1 LPRLIVR
8 AEGRPDRIV
17 EIEGRL
23 LTIGRSAEN
32 HLQIDDLNSSRHHCE
47 LHEGEA
53 GWELVDKDSRNG
65 VFVNGRRVSRH
76 PLAPGDKI
84 EVGTTVL
91 HFERVEEAA
100 ASGRETI
107 DITTGA
113 YSAVEDPTG
122 VKELMNSVLDTKRLG
137 RGVTSA
143 IRRALADAETDPGGK
158 AAGLED
164 DWGRDALRRL
174 LELNRALNSELN
186 LRRLLE
192 RVLDTAIG
200 LSGAERGFL
209 LLLEPDRPGTFS
221 VKASRNIDQE
231 SIRDAREKISTSVLA
246 ELVQTGRS
254 VLLGDASADDRFSGK
269 ESVLHMKLRSVL
281 VTPLRR
287 GDRLEGALYLDN
299 RFAARRFDPAGQEL
313 VELVADS
320 AMVAITNA
328 RLFEQNARQREEL
341 SFAKEELER
350 LNALL
355 REQVA
360 ARDRELDRAREALAR
375 GRDELE
381 LKYEYAAIVT
391 ASPRML
397 EVLQVLDK
405 VTDSTV
411 PVLIQGESGT
421 GKELFARALHFN
433 GPRKKATFVSENCAA
448 IPANLMESEFF
459 GHVRGAFTG
468 ASADKAGLFEVADG
482 GTLFLDEIGDMDLDM
497 QTKLLRVLQDG
508 VLRRVG
514 SKEFRRVDVR
524 IVSATN
530 KDLLALI
537 GEARFR
543 EDLYYRLN
551 VINITLPPLRD
562 RPEDIP
568 LLTQH
573 FLARQAA
580 DAGHDPCEL
589 SPAALD
595 LLLQHPW
602 PGNIRELENE
612 LLRASALGGGGGA
625 IEVHH
630 LSRAVTEGG
639 ARQGAEPATA
649 RRVRGALLEGKT
661 LKELVAAEVEEV
673 ERHAIAAIL
682 RRTEYT
688 KTKAASILGISRP
701 TLDAKI
707 DKYGLTRDQILGS

>member
-1 LPRLIVR
+1 MAERPPVLVVDDDPELRAFLIR
-8 AEGRPDRIV
+8 ALAVEGYP
-17 EIEGRL
+17 
-23 LTIGRSAEN
+23 A
-32 HLQIDDLNSSRHHCE
+32 
-47 LHEGEA
+47 
-53 GWELVDKDSRNG
+53 
-65 VFVNGRRVSRH
+65 
-76 PLAPGDKI
+76 
-84 EVGTTVL
+84 
-91 HFERVEEAA
+91 EEAA
-100 ASGRETI
+100 GGAAAAERLSGQEFAVVVADVFLKGLNGIELLKRVRASYPSTEVVLMGREVPTY
-107 DITTGA
+107 TVVAAMRQGA
-113 YSAVEDPTG
+113 ADFMEKPVDVDYLLLVVQRAVER
-122 VKELMNSVLDTKRLG
+122 VRL
-137 RGVTSA
+137 A
-143 IRRALADAETDPGGK
+143 HENL
-158 AAGLED
+158 
-164 DWGRDALRRL
+164 ALRR
-174 LELNRALNSELN
+174 
-186 LRRLLE
+186 
-192 RVLDTAIG
+192 VVG
-200 LSGAERGFL
+200 LKTEGDGMVAES
-209 LLLEPDRPGTFS
+209 PAMAH
-221 VKASRNIDQE
+221 VIRN
-231 SIRDAREKISTSVLA
+231 
-246 ELVQTGRS
+246 
-254 VLLGDASADDRFSGK
+254 
-269 ESVLHMKLRSVL
+269 
-281 VTPLRR
+281 
-287 GDRLEGALYLDN
+287 
-299 RFAARRFDPAGQEL
+299 
-313 VELVADS
+313 VELVA
-320 AMVAITNA
+320 
-328 RLFEQNARQREEL
+328 
-341 SFAKEELER
+341 
-350 LNALL
+350 
-355 REQVA
+355 
-360 ARDRELDRAREALAR
+360 
-375 GRDELE
+375 
-381 LKYEYAAIVT
+381 
-391 ASPRML
+391 P
-397 EVLQVLDK
+397 
-405 VTDSTV
+405 TDLT
-411 PVLIQGESGT
+411 VLIEGESGV
-421 GKELFARALHFN
+421 GKELVAGRLHRLSQRH
-433 GPRKKATFVSENCAA
+433 GKPFVAVNCGA
-448 IPANLMESEFF
+448 IQESLLESELF
-459 GHVRGAFTG
+459 GHRKGAFTG
-468 ASADKAGLFEVADG
+468 ATQEHKGLFEVADG